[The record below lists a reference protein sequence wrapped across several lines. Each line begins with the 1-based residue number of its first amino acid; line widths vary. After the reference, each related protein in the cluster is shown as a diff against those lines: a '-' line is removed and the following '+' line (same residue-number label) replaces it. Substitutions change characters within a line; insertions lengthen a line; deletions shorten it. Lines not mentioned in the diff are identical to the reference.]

1 MTHPSIHRTVPSSRP
16 AAGALSAVTTGL
28 MLFALFFG
36 AGNLIFPPVLGAS
49 AGSGLPAVLAG
60 FLTTGVLMP
69 LVAIMAV
76 STSGEGILGLAR
88 RVGPRFGVLMP
99 LAVYLSIGPLYAV
112 PRVATVAYELATRPV
127 LELMGLRPGGWAL
140 ALHIVVFFSL
150 ALLIAMR
157 PGRMADSIGRW
168 LTPALLALLA
178 VLCGAVLLTATG
190 VPRPAEGPYAR
201 APLGTGLTQGYLTM
215 DVLAA
220 TVFGIVVITSLRQ
233 RGITQPRQ
241 ILRATCLAGII
252 AATLLACVYIGL
264 ALVGARTPGPA
275 DDGAAL
281 LRAAAAQSLGALGV
295 IIFAAIVILAC
306 LTTVVGLLAAWAG
319 YAYAAWPAV
328 PFNRQLLGGTALS
341 MLLAN
346 LGLGAILTIV
356 SPLTLLLYPM
366 TISLVVVTLLDA
378 LAPGHLRAAYTW
390 PVAVAGVLGAVSAL
404 EDIGWSAPSDLLA
417 RSGGWS
423 ASTGWILPALIALGI
438 GLAIDLSRGRW
449 STPGDPAPAPTGH
462 RRRRQPRPARPSIP
476 PRSGA

>member
-1 MTHPSIHRTVPSSRP
+1 MSHPSIDRTAPSSQPRS
-16 AAGALSAVTTGL
+16 AAGALSTVTTGL

-49 AGSGLPAVLAG
+49 AGSGLPAVLVG

-112 PRVATVAYELATRPV
+112 PRVVTVAYELATRPV
-127 LELMGLRPGGWAL
+127 LELAGLRPGGWAL
-140 ALHIVVFFSL
+140 ALHIVVFLGL

-157 PGRMADSIGRW
+157 PTTMTNSIGRW

-178 VLCGAVLLTATG
+178 LLCGTILLTAPGT
-190 VPRPAEGPYAR
+190 PRPAEGPYAQ

-233 RGITQPRQ
+233 RGLRRPRQ
-241 ILRATCLAGII
+241 ILRATSAAGLI
-252 AATLLACVYIGL
+252 AAALLACVYIGL

-281 LRAAAAQSLGALGV
+281 LRTAAAQALGALGV
-295 IIFAAIVILAC
+295 VIFAAIVILAC

-378 LAPGHLRAAYTW
+378 LIPGRLRAAYTW

-404 EDIGWSAPSDLLA
+404 EELGWSAPGQALA
-417 RSGGWS
+417 RTGAWS
-423 ASTGWILPALIALGI
+423 ASTGWILPALLALGI
-438 GLAIDLSRGRW
+438 GLVIDRRRGRW
-449 STPGDPAPAPTGH
+449 SAPGESVQAPAGQCPE
-462 RRRRQPRPARPSIP
+462 S
-476 PRSGA
+476 